1 MVLTHVVTDFDNTVT
16 CETDLDSFF
25 QIYKANF
32 RRITGIE
39 EQDYAR
45 ELSLIQGEMA
55 RDPVNWGWKSS
66 SGIFSAP
73 ISGDPIGSNT
83 VVHIEFLHRLMRR
96 DLLLSARR
104 IPQNPEEVL
113 EIKEECYLAAHYEKK
128 VVFRENA
135 RDYLTALATLF
146 PGRGAIMSNSRES
159 SIQKKLGELEGYSGG
174 LQILGEVQKMDVAS
188 TEGMLQP
195 DGFPVPIYPDR
206 PVYLQKLLA
215 FHPHIETTAVIGDNF
230 FLDIA
235 TVLLRGGYGVLLE
248 TEVTQGYE
256 VPFLRAH
263 PKGYFA
269 RDLDDAIDFL
279 QKNKK

>member
-1 MVLTHVVTDFDNTVT
+1 MSQKKIMVLTHVVTDFDNTVT

-146 PGRGAIMSNSRES
+146 P
-159 SIQKKLGELEGYSGG
+159 
-174 LQILGEVQKMDVAS
+174 
-188 TEGMLQP
+188 
-195 DGFPVPIYPDR
+195 DR

-215 FHPHIETTAVIGDNF
+215 FHPHIETTDVIGDNF

-248 TEVTQGYE
+248 TEVTQWYE

>member
-1 MVLTHVVTDFDNTVT
+1 MSQKKIMVLTHVVTDFDNTVT

-55 RDPVNWGWKSS
+55 RDPVNCGWKSS

-113 EIKEECYLAAHYEKK
+113 EIKEECYLAAHY
-128 VVFRENA
+128 
-135 RDYLTALATLF
+135 
-146 PGRGAIMSNSRES
+146 
-159 SIQKKLGELEGYSGG
+159 
-174 LQILGEVQKMDVAS
+174 VQKMDVAS

-215 FHPHIETTAVIGDNF
+215 FHPHIETTE
-230 FLDIA
+230 DIQ
-235 TVLLRGGYGVLLE
+235 VN
-248 TEVTQGYE
+248 Q
-256 VPFLRAH
+256 
-263 PKGYFA
+263 
-269 RDLDDAIDFL
+269 
-279 QKNKK
+279 